1 MFDRLTMTRTD
12 PGAQISHGLDQE
24 GGGQFTD
31 LGWNGLCRLGGVAA
45 FVLLVYSLATLV
57 QIIVLGGPPKT
68 AVEAFELLQRS
79 KLIGLLRLD
88 FPTILAIPLYYI
100 LFLGIFAALRRVD
113 RAYATL
119 ATVLT
124 FVGTTLVLATP
135 TALPML
141 SLSEKYAAAKTE
153 AVRVQIETVGEAILA
168 TDIWHNTGS
177 FMGGILAQSGAVLV
191 CALML
196 RSDVF
201 GKAIAWVGIVTHG
214 LDLAHIVIGL
224 LLPTVGFVLLAIA
237 GPVYLIWFL
246 LIGRRLLQL
255 AKRVFTPEPMNM
267 QGVGRT

>member
-1 MFDRLTMTRTD
+1 MTGTGV
-12 PGAQISHGLDQE
+12 GAQIPRGLNQE
-24 GGGQFTD
+24 SRGQFED
-31 LGWNGLCRLGGVAA
+31 LGWNGLCRVGGVAA
-45 FVLLVYSLATLV
+45 YVLLVYCLATLV
-57 QIIVLGGPPKT
+57 QLVVLGGQPKT

-113 RAYATL
+113 RAYAAL
-119 ATVLT
+119 ATILA

-141 SLSEKYAAAKTE
+141 SLSERYAAAKTE

-168 TDIWHNTGS
+168 TDIWHNTGA
-177 FMGGILAQSGAVLV
+177 FMGGILLLSGAVLV

-196 RSDVF
+196 RSEVF
-201 GKAIAWVGIVTHG
+201 GQAIAWVGIVTHG
-214 LDLAHIVIGL
+214 LDLAHIAIGIP
-224 LLPTVGFVLLAIA
+224 LPTVSFVLMATA
-237 GPVYLIWFL
+237 GPVYLIWFF

-255 AKRVFTPEPMNM
+255 AKRVPTP
-267 QGVGRT
+267 